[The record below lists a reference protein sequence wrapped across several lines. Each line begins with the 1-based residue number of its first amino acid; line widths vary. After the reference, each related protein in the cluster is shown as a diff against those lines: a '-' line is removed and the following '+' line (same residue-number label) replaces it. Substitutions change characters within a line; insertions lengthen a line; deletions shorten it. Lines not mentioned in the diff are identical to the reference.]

1 MNITHEERLE
11 FLKAFNNLRTILQS
25 IHECHDMWMS
35 DVGKLQDMEC
45 LMRRVIKFVPQE
57 DESGRPIHYQDWVL
71 VDIDEDDE

>member
-25 IHECHDMWMS
+25 IHECHDIWVS
-35 DVGKLQDMEC
+35 DVGKLEDMEY

-57 DESGRPIHYQDWVL
+57 DEDGRPIHYQDWVL
-71 VDIDEDDE
+71 VEIDEDDL